1 MSLAE
6 HLGGERRGFR
16 VGELTT
22 QEAARLLNMSRPD
35 VARLLDQGRMPSH
48 RTGTHRRVMLQD
60 VLAFKAEHRR
70 ARSSLRSRPRS
81 RPNLND
87 RETLRL
93 FFAACQQYRSHL
105 LTRLSTVVPSLLLF
119 RVRNPGQ
126 VPLPVCLQYAVAD
139 MGKKARWQHAIVE
152 PVCSCGIDCWR
163 RTRLSLSH
171 AAGSKIIKRTRSNCL
186 FRCVFD
192 CPFVPTCRPACRRGP
207 AALDAARA
215 AALAAVIVERGD
227 ADQAGDLA
235 PRQCA
240 EFRQQRD
247 QCSRQDRANAG
258 HAAQALREVAG

>member
-1 MSLAE
+1 
-6 HLGGERRGFR
+6 
-16 VGELTT
+16 
-22 QEAARLLNMSRPD
+22 
-35 VARLLDQGRMPSH
+35 MPSH

-192 CPFVPTCRPACRRGP
+192 CPVVPTCRPTVFFVACSTAPSSPPVGQP
-207 AALDAARA
+207 AAVLSAVKDAARRLRRWPS
-215 AALAAVIVERGD
+215 ALLVRACARQPADGRSGRRDGPGSVE
-227 ADQAGDLA
+227 
-235 PRQCA
+235 
-240 EFRQQRD
+240 QRD
-247 QCSRQDRANAG
+247 ACLVQ
-258 HAAQALREVAG
+258 AA